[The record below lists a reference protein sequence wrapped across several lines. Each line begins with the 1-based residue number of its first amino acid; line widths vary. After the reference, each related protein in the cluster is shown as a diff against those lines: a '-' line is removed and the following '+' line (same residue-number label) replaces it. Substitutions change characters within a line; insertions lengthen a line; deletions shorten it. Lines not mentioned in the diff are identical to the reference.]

1 MKILGLYVREWVST
15 QSPPVD
21 VSSGNVCDMATKVLL
36 KGSGDF
42 GSRVYKYLNQVAS
55 IVTLRI
61 ALTTKKRETLRKPV
75 NSEPKDPVKTRPPQ
89 NRPVIKTGPMI
100 DGWPNL
106 GSLIRGSSLN

>member
-21 VSSGNVCDMATKVLL
+21 LSSGNVCDMVTKVLL

-42 GSRVYKYLNQVAS
+42 GSRVTSTFNQVAS
-55 IVTLRI
+55 IVSLRI
-61 ALTTKKRETLRKPV
+61 ALITKKRETLHKPV

-89 NRPVIKTGPMI
+89 NRRVIK
-100 DGWPNL
+100 L
-106 GSLIRGSSLN
+106 AL